1 MRLDSFVLEKYDLKN
16 AIHVRMK
23 DDLILSPDSFLISRD
38 IDNFIRKNIALGDSD
53 GITAT
58 YVINWQEEFIGLCF
72 VNYHPREIRNEVI
85 LEEEIEIG
93 LGLLPQFRGKHLG
106 STLERE
112 LSSKLLSI
120 YPQFSVIVARI
131 DAENIRSINSALK
144 AGFEHLEDDVYQ
156 YKR

>member
-1 MRLDSFVLEKYDLKN
+1 LIILLE
-16 AIHVRMK
+16 
-23 DDLILSPDSFLISRD
+23 
-38 IDNFIRKNIALGDSD
+38 KNIALGDSD

-72 VNYHPREIRNEVI
+72 VNYHPRKIRNEVI

>member
-58 YVINWQEEFIGLCF
+58 
-72 VNYHPREIRNEVI
+72 
-85 LEEEIEIG
+85 
-93 LGLLPQFRGKHLG
+93 
-106 STLERE
+106 
-112 LSSKLLSI
+112 
-120 YPQFSVIVARI
+120 
-131 DAENIRSINSALK
+131 
-144 AGFEHLEDDVYQ
+144 
-156 YKR
+156 